1 MTPQEFEY
9 IQRAVKALEDPMSLT
24 ARIKIERTIAQ
35 ICGKSATE
43 LENNLVD
50 IIEDRLYNTNTN
62 TKQRSEHA

>member
-50 IIEDRLYNTNTN
+50 TIEDRLYNSNT
-62 TKQRSEHA
+62 

>member
-50 IIEDRLYNTNTN
+50 IIEDRLYNTNT
-62 TKQRSEHA
+62 KQRSEHA

>member
-9 IQRAVKALEDPMSLT
+9 IQRAVKALEDPMSLA
-24 ARIKIERTIAQ
+24 ARIKIERTVAQ

-43 LENNLVD
+43 LEKLLVD
-50 IIEDRLYNTNTN
+50 TIEDRLYNSN

>member
-24 ARIKIERTIAQ
+24 ARIKIQRTIAQ

-50 IIEDRLYNTNTN
+50 IIEDRLYNSN

>member
-24 ARIKIERTIAQ
+24 SRIKIERTIEQ

-43 LENNLVD
+43 LEKLLVD
-50 IIEDRLYNTNTN
+50 TIEDRLYNKDLNNT
-62 TKQRSEHA
+62 

>member
-9 IQRAVKALEDPMSLT
+9 IQRAVKALEDPMSIT
-24 ARIKIERTIAQ
+24 ERIKIERTMAQ

-50 IIEDRLYNTNTN
+50 TIEDRLYNKHLNNT
-62 TKQRSEHA
+62 

>member
-24 ARIKIERTIAQ
+24 ARIKIERTMAQ

-50 IIEDRLYNTNTN
+50 TIEDRLYNKHLNNT
-62 TKQRSEHA
+62 

>member
-24 ARIKIERTIAQ
+24 ERIKIERTMAQ

-43 LENNLVD
+43 LEKNLVD
-50 IIEDRLYNTNTN
+50 TIEDQLYNTN